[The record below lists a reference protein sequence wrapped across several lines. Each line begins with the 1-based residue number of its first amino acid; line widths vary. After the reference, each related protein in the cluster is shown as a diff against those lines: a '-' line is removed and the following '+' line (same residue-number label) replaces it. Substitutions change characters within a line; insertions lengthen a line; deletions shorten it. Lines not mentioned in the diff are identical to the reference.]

1 MSNTGNRRFKE
12 DMIKRRKIK
21 LKETIREEEQK
32 EHKLEGKKFNNK
44 RK

>member
-12 DMIKRRKIK
+12 NMFNKRKIK
-21 LKETIREEEQK
+21 LKEMIREEEQK